1 MKRKHENRKAR
12 ALVKEKDLRR
22 SKRID
27 IREGILYTVLKSR
40 RV

>member
-12 ALVKEKDLRR
+12 AWVREKDLRR
-22 SKRID
+22 SKRVD
-27 IREGILYTVLKSR
+27 IREGILYSILKSK